1 MKSKKLIKDFKIIS
15 PSTKEKEIMLDNI
28 LNNNKKAI
36 PFKKMLPVA
45 LSLMLIFVLNINSK
59 VTNKNYETASFRINI
74 SKLSF
79 VYKNKCYQESNI
91 ISNTDDLKKVGI
103 ISLLE
108 NSELINVPIYKNHN
122 NNILIKLDNNYITF
136 VERNCF
142 DVKERN
148 LK

>member
-1 MKSKKLIKDFKIIS
+1 MSIENNIAYLKGLDVRLIADS
-15 PSTKEKEIMLDNI
+15 YL
-28 LNNNKKAI
+28 
-36 PFKKMLPVA
+36 
-45 LSLMLIFVLNINSK
+45 
-59 VTNKNYETASFRINI
+59 
-74 SKLSF
+74 
-79 VYKNKCYQESNI
+79 
-91 ISNTDDLKKVGI
+91 DDLKKVGI

>member
-1 MKSKKLIKDFKIIS
+1 MKNKKLINYFKIIS

-59 VTNKNYETASFRINI
+59 VINKNYETASFRINI

-79 VYKNKCYQESNI
+79 VYKSKCYQESNI